1 MGKGVLQQY
10 WHKLVRLLTDDC
22 TFFTL
27 LLAAGCAW
35 VLKEPLTPLVFNL
48 QTDTPVNLFPKLAV
62 FLLTFMACAL
72 VIAALK
78 WSNNKLSALLP
89 HSKPLNTTIDISSDR
104 RLSVFLII
112 LGAGL
117 AVILLVNQVLP
128 HIDTVNWTYVNPK
141 IIPTMDP
148 VGNDFRTGLYRPPHL
163 LLQGEQIYYLNEDGS
178 NLTQYPPLLNLLFM
192 LYQLF
197 TEDTACLIH
206 MIVLFIANL
215 ACLALAARWAK
226 DFILPHTDFEPQ
238 TRMLIAWLIFIFMTV
253 YTFTGYPFLFSIER
267 GNYDILALLFA
278 MLAINSLLYKPN
290 RIWLQVILLSIAV
303 HLKIYPIAL
312 FVPFLFKYGKKL
324 ILPALAVNVAFL
336 LALGPANA
344 LTFLQIIRQNVA
356 TGFTWV
362 GNHSGFSF
370 ATYVSWGYQSAS
382 ENVDWLRTF
391 FTVLPAVMWAA
402 AAFWAFKKLPSEPA
416 NTLFLF
422 MATAPLMD
430 VIPPISHDY
439 KSVLLGPA
447 VILLLCFLAVKILW
461 ESNFWDYFLL
471 LLVTFFLLVLGRS
484 FALNADQALL
494 LNHKYPVIML
504 LFAIILIVNKNFVEK
519 SRKMVNTD

>member
-10 WHKLVRLLTDDC
+10 WHKLVRRLTDDR

-35 VLKEPLTPLVFNL
+35 VLKEPLTPLLFNL
-48 QTDTPVNLFPKLAV
+48 QTDARGNLFPKLAV
-62 FLLTFMACAL
+62 FLLAFIVCSL

-78 WSNNKLSALLP
+78 WSNNKLSGLLSR
-89 HSKPLNTTIDISSDR
+89 SKPLNTTIDISPDR
-104 RLSVFLII
+104 RLSVFLVI

-128 HIDTVNWTYVNPK
+128 HIDTVNWTFINPK

-192 LYQLF
+192 PYQLF

-206 MIVLFIANL
+206 MIVLFLANL

-226 DFILPHTDFEPQ
+226 DFILSQTDLTPQ
-238 TRMLIAWLIFIFMTV
+238 TGLLISWLLFIFMAA
-253 YTFTGYPFLFSIER
+253 YTLTGYPFLFSIER

-312 FVPFLFKYGKKL
+312 FVPLLFKHGKKL
-324 ILPALAVNVAFL
+324 ILSALVVNLAFL

-382 ENVDWLRTF
+382 GNVDWLRTS
-391 FTVLPAVMWAA
+391 FTVLPAVLWAA
-402 AAFWAFKKLPSEPA
+402 AAFWAFKKIPSEPA

-439 KSVLLGPA
+439 KSVILGPA
-447 VILLLCFLAVKILW
+447 ILLLLCFLAIKILRD
-461 ESNFWDYFLL
+461 SNFWDYFQLL
-471 LLVTFFLLVLGRS
+471 LITIFLLVLGRS
-484 FALNADQALL
+484 FALNPDENFLF
-494 LNHKYPVIML
+494 NHKYLVIMA
-504 LFAIILIVNKNFVEK
+504 LFTITLITQKKFEK
-519 SRKMVNTD
+519 KLTTQ

>member
-10 WHKLVRLLTDDC
+10 WQKLVRRLTDDR

-35 VLKEPLTPLVFNL
+35 VLKEPLTPLLFNL
-48 QTDTPVNLFPKLAV
+48 QTDAQGNILSKLAV
-62 FLLTFMACAL
+62 FLFTFLVCTL

-78 WSNNKLSALLP
+78 WSNKKLSGLLP
-89 HSKPLNTTIDISSDR
+89 QSKPLNTTLDISSDK

-128 HIDTVNWTYVNPK
+128 HIDTVNWTYINPK

-192 LYQLF
+192 PYQLF
-197 TEDTACLIH
+197 SENTACLIH
-206 MIVLFIANL
+206 MIVLFFANI

-226 DFILPHTDFEPQ
+226 DFILPHIDFEPQ
-238 TRMLIAWLIFIFMTV
+238 TRMLIAWLLFIFMSV
-253 YTFTGYPFLFSIER
+253 YTLTGYPFLFSIER

-278 MLAINSLLYKPN
+278 MLAINSLLYKPD

-312 FVPFLFKYGKKL
+312 FVPLLFKHGKKL
-324 ILPALAVNVAFL
+324 ILPALGVNVAFL
-336 LALGPANA
+336 LVLGPANA
-344 LTFLQIIRQNVA
+344 LTFLQIIRQNVS

-370 ATYVSWGYQSAS
+370 ATYVSWGYQSVS
-382 ENVDWLRTF
+382 GNVDWLRTF

-402 AAFWAFKKLPSEPA
+402 SAFWAFKKLPSEPV
-416 NTLFLF
+416 NYLFLF

-439 KSVLLGPA
+439 KSVILGPA
-447 VILLLCFLAVKILW
+447 ILLLLCFLAVKILR
-461 ESNFWDYFLL
+461 ESDFWDFILL
-471 LLVTFFLLVLGRS
+471 LLVTLFLLVLGRS
-484 FALNADQALL
+484 FALNSDQALL
-494 LNHKYPVIML
+494 LNHKYPVIMA
-504 LFAIILIVNKNFVEK
+504 LFAIMLITFKKFMEQPEK
-519 SRKMVNTD
+519 HV